1 MNKMVSQYREDFTSV
16 NSIVQCAMAIVYA
29 CLECLQRVTS
39 ICSKVKMNNKDLGAV
54 YFVPRSLDGIK
65 DGIIL
70 LHRNRSSG

>member
-1 MNKMVSQYREDFTSV
+1 
-16 NSIVQCAMAIVYA
+16 MAIVYA

-39 ICSKVKMNNKDLGAV
+39 ICGKVKMDDKDLGAV
-54 YFVPRSLDGIK
+54 YFVPRSLDEIK